1 MEWKPE
7 LFPDYY
13 LDSFLGEGPVTSV
26 FRVFAKRLSEAGI
39 LKVLKP
45 DFPYPAQGV
54 GFLQRE
60 IDLLSMVQVHGIP
73 RLLFDGID
81 QKLPFFVASV
91 LEGRDLRKELSVLY
105 SFSELKTVS
114 IARQV
119 LSILAYLHE
128 KGFTHGDLKP
138 ENILIS
144 STGEVGLVDFAFS
157 RNLRNSNPVD
167 AKILL
172 GTPNYMAPE
181 LCGDAPVVSKAND
194 VFSLG
199 VLIYELLTGEMP
211 FPRGG
216 ISQTLARHQSD
227 PLARLGIKLGD
238 FNPCLV
244 EIVESMLAFDFENR
258 PSAMDLMDQLLGV
271 EIELM
276 QR

>member
-1 MEWKPE
+1 
-7 LFPDYY
+7 
-13 LDSFLGEGPVTSV
+13 
-26 FRVFAKRLSEAGI
+26 
-39 LKVLKP
+39 
-45 DFPYPAQGV
+45 
-54 GFLQRE
+54 
-60 IDLLSMVQVHGIP
+60 
-73 RLLFDGID
+73 
-81 QKLPFFVASV
+81 

-119 LSILAYLHE
+119 LSILSYLHE
-128 KGFTHGDLKP
+128 KGFTHGDIKP

-144 STGEVGLVDFAFS
+144 STGEIGLVDFAFS
-157 RNLRNSNPVD
+157 RNLRNSSPVD

-181 LCGDAPVVSKAND
+181 LCGDEPVVSKAND

-199 VLIYELLTGEMP
+199 VLIFELLTGEMP

-216 ISQTLARHQSD
+216 VSQTLARHQSD
-227 PLARLGIKLGD
+227 PLARLGSKLGD

>member
-1 MEWKPE
+1 
-7 LFPDYY
+7 
-13 LDSFLGEGPVTSV
+13 
-26 FRVFAKRLSEAGI
+26 
-39 LKVLKP
+39 
-45 DFPYPAQGV
+45 
-54 GFLQRE
+54 
-60 IDLLSMVQVHGIP
+60 
-73 RLLFDGID
+73 
-81 QKLPFFVASV
+81 
-91 LEGRDLRKELSVLY
+91 
-105 SFSELKTVS
+105 
-114 IARQV
+114 
-119 LSILAYLHE
+119 
-128 KGFTHGDLKP
+128 
-138 ENILIS
+138 
-144 STGEVGLVDFAFS
+144 
-157 RNLRNSNPVD
+157 
-167 AKILL
+167 
-172 GTPNYMAPE
+172 MAPE

-216 ISQTLARHQSD
+216 VSQTLARHQSD